1 MSRYTK
7 KLQENKEIAYGYDHA
22 VGYFYDIF
30 DNTPGLD
37 DENSHLEGADSL
49 FGYSKGP
56 KIGKKFTK
64 AEMAEVLTVHEVNT
78 NHIQSVALDLTF

>member
-7 KLQENKEIAYGYDHA
+7 KLQENKELAYGYDHA
-22 VGYFYDIF
+22 MGYFYDIF
-30 DNTPGLD
+30 DNTPGID

-56 KIGKKFTK
+56 KTGKKFSK
-64 AEMAEVLTVHEVNT
+64 AEMAEVLTNHKADT
-78 NHIQSVALDLTF
+78 NHIQAVALDLTF

>member
-7 KLQENKEIAYGYDHA
+7 KLQENKEIAYGYDRA
-22 VGYFYDIF
+22 MGYFYDIF
-30 DNTPGLD
+30 DNTPGID

-56 KIGKKFTK
+56 KIGKKFSN
-64 AEMAEVLTVHEVNT
+64 AEMGEVLTKHKVNT
-78 NHIQSVALDLTF
+78 NHIQAVALDIKF